1 MRRKRKEEEEKP
13 RLWLGLSYALFK
25 GMAERLERSKIM
37 RDLRVSYEK
46 GGFALH
52 FRGYLA
58 MLLFAATVTPIASF
72 ALAFTVHYALLGY
85 TLLFSL
91 ALSFI
96 VSVASLLSVLGAFI
110 AAPMYRSYKWRK
122 QIDSTLPHVV
132 NYMQALASA
141 GLPVETIFERVAE
154 ARINPALTRFAKT
167 VVTYVKLFGMD
178 VISALSKALE
188 ACPNV
193 SLSRVIMGMIGVVS
207 TSGDLRSYL
216 AFEGEA
222 MLRAQR
228 DRLRRLINS
237 LSFIAEIYVGLV
249 IVGPIVFIIMN
260 IIFLMLGGTIMGLS
274 PELIMMA
281 FIFVGI
287 PLLFFIFLT
296 ILDSMLAGV

>member
-1 MRRKRKEEEEKP
+1 MM
-13 RLWLGLSYALFK
+13 G
-25 GMAERLERSKIM
+25 
-37 RDLRVSYEK
+37 
-46 GGFALH
+46 
-52 FRGYLA
+52 
-58 MLLFAATVTPIASF
+58 
-72 ALAFTVHYALLGY
+72 
-85 TLLFSL
+85 
-91 ALSFI
+91 
-96 VSVASLLSVLGAFI
+96 
-110 AAPMYRSYKWRK
+110 
-122 QIDSTLPHVV
+122 
-132 NYMQALASA
+132 
-141 GLPVETIFERVAE
+141 
-154 ARINPALTRFAKT
+154 
-167 VVTYVKLFGMD
+167 
-178 VISALSKALE
+178 VI
-188 ACPNV
+188 
-193 SLSRVIMGMIGVVS
+193 S